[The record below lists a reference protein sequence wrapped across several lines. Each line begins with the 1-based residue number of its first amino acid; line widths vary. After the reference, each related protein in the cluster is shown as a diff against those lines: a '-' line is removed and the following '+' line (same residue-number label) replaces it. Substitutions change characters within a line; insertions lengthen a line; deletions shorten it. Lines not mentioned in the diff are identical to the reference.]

1 MDIKSLK
8 KSSLPAVVA
17 VADGSVVVVAEGSA
31 VGVVSGVVVLAEGS
45 EEIKNVYFKS
55 REISYYNQPGWLLL
69 DKTPSR
75 SISLG
80 GKI

>member
-1 MDIKSLK
+1 M
-8 KSSLPAVVA
+8 
-17 VADGSVVVVAEGSA
+17 ADGSVVVVAEGSA
-31 VGVVSGVVVLAEGS
+31 VVVVTDGSGVVVLAEGS